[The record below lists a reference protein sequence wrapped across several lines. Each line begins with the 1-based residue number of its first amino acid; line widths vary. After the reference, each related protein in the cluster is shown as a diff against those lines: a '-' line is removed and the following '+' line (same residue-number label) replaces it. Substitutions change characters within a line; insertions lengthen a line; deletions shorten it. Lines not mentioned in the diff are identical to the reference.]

1 MKTRLP
7 SIAIALYLLSNIAY
21 LNVAMAKESQARPTF
36 TTVEGRILFRG
47 TIPPDKTLA
56 VTRDAQ
62 YCGTSIQEPLV
73 VRDSNSHGIQDVI
86 VSIEG
91 VEKSRVT
98 LPKQAARLANHK
110 CRFIPRVQ
118 AAYSGSPLQITS
130 VDPVLHNTH
139 IHQNGKTFLNVAVP
153 PNNRAISKR
162 LARPG
167 ILDVHCDAHK
177 FMEAWVHVFTH
188 PFFSQ
193 TDKSG
198 SFKISGVPPGTYQ
211 LNIWHQYLGAQSQT
225 IQVMKTDQQM
235 IDVELKQ

>member
-1 MKTRLP
+1 MGSLD
-7 SIAIALYLLSNIAY
+7 
-21 LNVAMAKESQARPTF
+21 VVVAKEGLARIKTA
-36 TTVEGRILFRG
+36 TVEGRITFRG
-47 TIPPDKTLA
+47 TVPPDKELD
-56 VTRDAQ
+56 VTRDAE
-62 YCGTSIQEPLV
+62 YCGTSMTESPV
-73 VRDSNSHGIQDVI
+73 VRDPVSQGVADVI

-91 VEKSRVT
+91 IKKSRVA
-98 LPKQAARLANHK
+98 LPKKTVPLANQR
-110 CRFIPRVQ
+110 CRFTPRVQ
-118 AAYSGSPLQITS
+118 AAISGSQLQITS

-139 IHQNGKTFLNVAVP
+139 IHQNRKTFLNVAVP

-167 ILDVHCDAHK
+167 VLDVRCDAHK

-198 SFKISGVPPGTYQ
+198 IFTINGVPPGTYQ
-211 LNIWHQYLGAQSQT
+211 LNIWHQYLGVQSQT
-225 IQVMKTDQQM
+225 IHVTAIDRQT